1 MKPVT
6 RGRTV
11 NVTRRVARAS
21 VQAPSGVPRNS
32 RCQSARQPA
41 IRSLPKRLAANL
53 TGFRCRRLFFARVGA
68 AHAKVLELAG
78 EGVAPPP
85 EQPRSLLPMALR
97 ALERRPDEHA
107 LELRLRGIQ
116 ERRLAGECVPLSP
129 ALECRGPVR

>member
-1 MKPVT
+1 MAKCT
-6 RGRTV
+6 RGGPGTMSRRRRTLMKRLASGSTV
-11 NVTRRVARAS
+11 KVTRRVTKAS
-21 VQAPSGVPRNS
+21 VQAPSSLPRKS
-32 RCQSARQPA
+32 TCHSSRQPA

-97 ALERRPDEHA
+97 ALEGRPDEHA

-116 ERRLAGECVPLSP
+116 E
-129 ALECRGPVR
+129 